1 MQRSLSL
8 YSLIGSLL
16 LIFSFSLITLF
27 SFSGSEIVFWK
38 QLGWI
43 IVSLCVLFICSRMPY
58 EFLKKSS
65 MTTILYGI
73 GIVLLVTVLLVGKNI
88 KGAQAWID
96 FGFFSFQPA
105 DMMKFFFIIIMA
117 KYLARRHV
125 EIADM
130 KHIIITFCYMIIP
143 AGLILL
149 QPDFGSVLLFGIIWF
164 FMLLLAGISRKHL
177 LILTSI
183 GIITF
188 VGLWSF
194 VFKPY
199 QKLRIINF
207 INPAADIRGSGY
219 NVNQSMIAIGSGQ
232 LVGKGFGYGTQS
244 RLNFLPEYKTDF
256 IFAAY
261 GEEWGF
267 VGIVLLLAC
276 FCIIIL
282 FCITTARYAKSNFES
297 LFCLGVALLLLGHI
311 TINVGMNMGIM
322 PVTGIPLP
330 FMSYGGTHIL
340 IECIMIGIVIAM
352 YKNSNAS
359 NKHDYHTEF
368 TALSEDLR

>member
-1 MQRSLSL
+1 MQRSLGL
-8 YSLIGSLL
+8 YMLIGSLL

-27 SFSGSEIVFWK
+27 SFSGTEMVFWK
-38 QLGWI
+38 QFGWI
-43 IVSLCVLFICSRMPY
+43 IFSLLILYICSRMPY
-58 EFLKKSS
+58 DFLKKSS
-65 MTTILYGI
+65 MTTVLYGI
-73 GIVLLVTVLLVGKNI
+73 GILLLIAVLIIGKDI

-96 FGFFSFQPA
+96 FGFFSLQPA
-105 DMMKFFFIIIMA
+105 DVMKFFFIIIMA

-149 QPDFGSVLLFGIIWF
+149 QPDFGSVLIFGIIWF
-164 FMLLLAGISRKHL
+164 FMLLFAGISRKHL

-207 INPAADIRGSGY
+207 INPSADIRGSGY

-232 LVGKGFGYGTQS
+232 LIGKGFGYGTQS

-267 VGIVLLLAC
+267 IGIILLLGC
-276 FCIIIL
+276 YLTIIL
-282 FCITTARYAKSNFES
+282 FCINTARYAKSNFES
-297 LFCLGVALLLLGHI
+297 LFTLGVALLLLGHI

-340 IECIMIGIVIAM
+340 IECIMIGIVIAIHA
-352 YKNSNAS
+352 NANAS
-359 NKHDYHTEF
+359 HKNDYHTEF
-368 TALSEDLR
+368 TALSADLR

>member
-1 MQRSLSL
+1 MLSSFRLTTLITSLV
-8 YSLIGSLL
+8 

-27 SFSGSEIVFWK
+27 SFSGNEIVFWK

-43 IVSLCVLFICSRMPY
+43 IFSLIIMTICARMPY
-58 EFLKKSS
+58 DFLKKSS
-65 MTTILYGI
+65 MTTVLYGI
-73 GIVLLVTVLLVGKNI
+73 GIVLLIAVLVIGKNI

-96 FGFFSFQPA
+96 FGFFSLQPA
-105 DMMKFFFIIIMA
+105 DVMKFFFIIIMA

-125 EIADM
+125 QIADM
-130 KHIIITFCYMIIP
+130 KHIIITFCYMIVP

-149 QPDFGSVLLFGIIWF
+149 QPDFGSVIIFGIIWF

-177 LILTSI
+177 LILTGI
-183 GIITF
+183 GILVCI
-188 VGLWSF
+188 GLWSF

-199 QKLRIINF
+199 QKLRIVNF
-207 INPAADIRGSGY
+207 INPSADVRGSGY
-219 NVNQSMIAIGSGQ
+219 NVNQSMIAFGSGQ
-232 LVGKGFGYGTQS
+232 LIGKGFGYGTQS

-267 VGIVLLLAC
+267 IGISILLTC
-276 FCIIIL
+276 FATIVL
-282 FCITTARYAKSNFES
+282 FCITTAHYAKSNFES
-297 LFCLGVALLLLGHI
+297 LFSLGVALLLLGHI
-311 TINVGMNMGIM
+311 TINIGMNMGIM

-352 YKNSNAS
+352 HRNANAS
-359 NKHDYHTEF
+359 HKHDYYTEF